1 MWVLREHIADVPS
14 AAATG
19 SKGTLMAPMSKT
31 RPEEVG
37 TVAPRSIIPNTMG
50 IATILLRLVETHLF
64 RPWPDETSLTRAITT
79 AIVVAVV

>member
-64 RPWPDETSLTRAITT
+64 QPDETSLTRAITT